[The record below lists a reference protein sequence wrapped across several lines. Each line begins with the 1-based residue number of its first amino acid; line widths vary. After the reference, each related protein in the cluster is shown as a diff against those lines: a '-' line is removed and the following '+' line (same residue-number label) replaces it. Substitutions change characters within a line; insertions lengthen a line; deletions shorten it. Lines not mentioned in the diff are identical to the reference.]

1 MYFDKDVVKIEDL
14 IRQPERYFAHK
25 PKKDDRKKETL
36 KEHTNLA
43 ESYFLKIFEE
53 KNLEHCME
61 VFEKKYFD
69 QISWDAKNLFRSMI
83 FGIVTFHDF
92 GKVNPYFQKEKMD
105 HEMPETKKIFSNSH
119 HSLISAVLYFE
130 YFMEKVWALD
140 KSDKKQLKEFLF
152 LNSYLIAKHHSDLD
166 TFANYLKSFED
177 EDIYHLIEML
187 EDEENLEFYKKRF
200 KCSLGREK
208 LGKAAGNV
216 KKTARDKKSRTRQI
230 LFYAYERLI
239 YSLLVASDH
248 YATSEYMSGVQIRHF
263 GGMEHMDEFCRQYY
277 GTELNHG
284 IRNYEQE
291 KYLEEK
297 ALQKEENIN
306 IMRTELF
313 LDAERELKKHMDQN
327 VFFIE
332 APTGSG
338 KSNLAVNL
346 SFQLMKKNSR
356 IGKIFYVY
364 PFNTLIEQNLE
375 SMEKIFGGSKVMEDI
390 AVVNSMKPI
399 PMDRFKLKTDELQY
413 YQEALL
419 NRQFLNYPMILT
431 THVSLFDTMFGSRK
445 ESTFGFHQLANSV
458 LVLDEIQSYR
468 NSIWTEIILFL
479 KEFASFLNMKII
491 IMSAT
496 LPNLDVL
503 SPELENAVPLI
514 RDREKFFSHPVF
526 KNRVHADYSLMKKD
540 FTMEDLLDHVLS
552 QQELKKKV
560 LVEFIKKESA
570 YTFFQMLQEDGRLEV
585 PAELLTGDQSI
596 LERKQ
601 VLKKI
606 DSAGE
611 QGMILV
617 STQVIEAGVDI
628 DMDIGYKNWSKL
640 DSEEQFMGRINRSC
654 KKQDAVVYFFEMD
667 NPRHIYRD
675 GDARIEN
682 LEYTLANEEMRVILS
697 EKAFQKY
704 YGSVLE
710 VLKQTFMESTGDYG
724 ITAFFAT
731 QLGLLDHTKIEK
743 RMQLIQDDMW
753 SMSVYLCRKV
763 EEEDGTVIDG
773 KEIWD
778 KYKELLLDQKMD
790 YSKKKYELSEVRSRM
805 NYFTY
810 TIQKTDLMYS
820 DKIGEL
826 YMIEDGEKYF
836 QNGRLVIDFMQNVGE
851 DIKIFNNDG

>member
-14 IRQPERYFAHK
+14 IEQPERYFAHK

-43 ESYFLKIFEE
+43 EDYFLKIFEE
-53 KNLEHCME
+53 KNLGHCME
-61 VFEKKYFD
+61 MFEEKYFNLLSD
-69 QISWDAKNLFRSMI
+69 DARKLFRRMI

-105 HEMPETKKIFSNSH
+105 NELPKAKNIFSNNY

-130 YFMEKVWALD
+130 YFMEEVWVLE

-152 LNSYLIAKHHSDLD
+152 LNSYMIAKHHSDLD
-166 TFANYLKSFED
+166 CFENYLLSFEYAETYHMIELLEE
-177 EDIYHLIEML
+177 EDL
-187 EDEENLEFYKKRF
+187 DFYKRKF
-200 KCSLGREK
+200 KCRLKREN

-216 KKTARDKKSRTRQI
+216 KKAARDKKSRTRQI
-230 LFYAYERLI
+230 LFYAYERLV

-248 YATSEYMSGVQIRHF
+248 YATSEYMSGVQTTHF

-277 GTELNHG
+277 GTELYHG
-284 IRNYEQE
+284 IRKYEQE
-291 KYLEEK
+291 KYLREK
-297 ALQKEENIN
+297 DLRKEEDMN

-313 LDAERELKKHMDQN
+313 LDAEQELKKHMDQN
-327 VFFIE
+327 VFFVE

-346 SFQLMKKNSR
+346 SFQLMKQNSG

-399 PMDRFKLKTDELQY
+399 FMDQIKLKKDQLHY

-431 THVSLFDTMFGSRK
+431 THVSLFDTLFGSRK

-458 LVLDEIQSYR
+458 IVLDEIQSYR

-503 SPELENAVPLI
+503 SPDLETAVPLI
-514 RDREKFFSHPVF
+514 RDREKFYSHPVF
-526 KNRVHADYSLMKKD
+526 KNRVRADYSLMKKD
-540 FTMEDLLDHVLS
+540 FTMEDLLDHVLE
-552 QQELKKKV
+552 QQKFKKKV

-570 YTFFQMLQEDGRLEV
+570 YTFFQMLQEDGRLEL

-601 VLKKI
+601 VLRKI
-606 DSAGE
+606 DSAGK

-654 KKQDAVVYFFEMD
+654 KKKGAVVYFFEMD
-667 NPRHIYRD
+667 DPKHIYRD

-682 LEYTLANEEMRVILS
+682 LDYTLANEEMRTILS
-697 EKAFQKY
+697 EKDFQNY
-704 YGSVLE
+704 YKSVLE
-710 VLKQTFMESTGDYG
+710 VLKQTFMESTGDHG
-724 ITAFFAT
+724 IEAFFAT
-731 QLGLLDHTKIEK
+731 KLGLLDHPEIEK

-763 EEEDGTVIDG
+763 EEEDGTVVDG

-778 KYKELLLDQKMD
+778 KYKKLLMDQEMD
-790 YSKKKYELSEVRSRM
+790 YSEKKYKLSEVRSKM

-810 TIQKTDLMYS
+810 TIQRTDLMYS

-836 QNGRLVIDFMQNVGE
+836 QNGRLNKILLEGKDGTPDFL
-851 DIKIFNNDG
+851 

>member
-1 MYFDKDVVKIEDL
+1 
-14 IRQPERYFAHK
+14 
-25 PKKDDRKKETL
+25 
-36 KEHTNLA
+36 
-43 ESYFLKIFEE
+43 
-53 KNLEHCME
+53 
-61 VFEKKYFD
+61 
-69 QISWDAKNLFRSMI
+69 
-83 FGIVTFHDF
+83 
-92 GKVNPYFQKEKMD
+92 MD

>member
-1 MYFDKDVVKIEDL
+1 MYFDEDVVKIEDL
-14 IRQPERYFAHK
+14 IIEPDQYFAHRTK
-25 PKKDDRKKETL
+25 EEDRPKETL

-43 ESYFLKIFEE
+43 ESYFLKIFDE
-53 KNLEHCME
+53 KNLGYCME
-61 VFEKKYFD
+61 TFEQKYFD
-69 QISWDAKNLFRSMI
+69 LLSDDARKLFRKMMFS
-83 FGIVTFHDF
+83 IVTFHDF

-105 HEMPETKKIFSNSH
+105 HEMPEAKKIFSNNY

-130 YFMEKVWALD
+130 YFLEEVWGLEKND
-140 KSDKKQLKEFLF
+140 RNQLKEFLF
-152 LNSYLIAKHHSDLD
+152 LNSYMIAKHHSDLD
-166 TFANYLKSFED
+166 CFENYLHSFDYAET
-177 EDIYHLIEML
+177 YRMIELL
-187 EDEENLEFYKKRF
+187 EEEELDFYKRKF
-200 KCSLGREK
+200 KCRLRREN

-216 KKTARDKKSRTRQI
+216 RKAARDKKRQSRQI
-230 LFYAYERLI
+230 LFYAYERLM

-248 YATSEYMSGVQIRHF
+248 YATSEYMNGVQIRHF
-263 GGMEHMDEFCRQYY
+263 GGMEHMDEFCRQYQ
-277 GTELNHG
+277 GTELYHG
-284 IRNYEQE
+284 IRQYEKE
-291 KYLEEK
+291 KYFKKKDL
-297 ALQKEENIN
+297 LNEENIN
-306 IMRTELF
+306 ILRTELF
-313 LDAERELKKHMDQN
+313 LDAEKELKKHMDQN
-327 VFFIE
+327 VFFVE

-346 SFQLMKKNSR
+346 SFQLMKQNSG

-375 SMEKIFGGSKVMEDI
+375 SMEKIFGGTDMMEDI

-399 PMDRFKLKTDELQY
+399 PMDRTKRQKDELQY
-413 YQEALL
+413 FQEALL
-419 NRQFLNYPMILT
+419 NRQFLNYPMVLT

-445 ESTFGFHQLANSV
+445 ESIFGFHQLANSV

-503 SPELENAVPLI
+503 SPNLENAVPLI
-514 RDREKFFSHPVF
+514 RNREKFFSHPVF

-540 FTMEDLLDHVLS
+540 LSMEDLLDHVLS
-552 QQELKKKV
+552 QQKLKKKV
-560 LVEFIKKESA
+560 LVEFIKKDSA
-570 YTFFQMLQEDGRLEV
+570 YTFFQMLEEDGRLEL

-611 QGMILV
+611 SGMILV
-617 STQVIEAGVDI
+617 ATQVIEAGVDI

-654 KKQDAVVYFFEMD
+654 KKKGAVVYFFEMD
-667 NPRHIYRD
+667 DPRHIYRD

-682 LEYTLANEEMRVILS
+682 LKYTLANEEMRTILS
-697 EKAFQKY
+697 EKVFQDY

-710 VLKQTFMESTGDYG
+710 VLKQTFIESTGDHG
-724 ITAFFAT
+724 ITAFFT
-731 QLGLLDHTKIEK
+731 EKLGLLHHPDIEK

-778 KYKELLLDQKMD
+778 KYKKLLMDQKMD
-790 YSKKKYELSEVRSRM
+790 YSKKKYELSEVRSKM

-810 TIQKTDLMYS
+810 TIQKTGIMYS

-836 QNGRLVIDFMQNVGE
+836 QNGRLNKMLLEGKDGTPDFV
-851 DIKIFNNDG
+851 

>member
-1 MYFDKDVVKIEDL
+1 M
-14 IRQPERYFAHK
+14 
-25 PKKDDRKKETL
+25 
-36 KEHTNLA
+36 
-43 ESYFLKIFEE
+43 
-53 KNLEHCME
+53 
-61 VFEKKYFD
+61 
-69 QISWDAKNLFRSMI
+69 
-83 FGIVTFHDF
+83 
-92 GKVNPYFQKEKMD
+92 
-105 HEMPETKKIFSNSH
+105 MPETKKIFSNSH

-297 ALQKEENIN
+297 DLQKEENIN

-346 SFQLMKKNSR
+346 SFQLMKKKSR

-399 PMDRFKLKTDELQY
+399 PMDRVKLKTDELQY

-682 LEYTLANEEMRVILS
+682 LEYTLANEEMRVILF

-836 QNGRLVIDFMQNVGE
+836 QNGRLDKMMLEGKDGTPDFL
-851 DIKIFNNDG
+851 

>member
-1 MYFDKDVVKIEDL
+1 M
-14 IRQPERYFAHK
+14 
-25 PKKDDRKKETL
+25 
-36 KEHTNLA
+36 
-43 ESYFLKIFEE
+43 
-53 KNLEHCME
+53 
-61 VFEKKYFD
+61 
-69 QISWDAKNLFRSMI
+69 
-83 FGIVTFHDF
+83 
-92 GKVNPYFQKEKMD
+92 
-105 HEMPETKKIFSNSH
+105 
-119 HSLISAVLYFE
+119 
-130 YFMEKVWALD
+130 
-140 KSDKKQLKEFLF
+140 
-152 LNSYLIAKHHSDLD
+152 
-166 TFANYLKSFED
+166 
-177 EDIYHLIEML
+177 
-187 EDEENLEFYKKRF
+187 
-200 KCSLGREK
+200 
-208 LGKAAGNV
+208 
-216 KKTARDKKSRTRQI
+216 
-230 LFYAYERLI
+230 
-239 YSLLVASDH
+239 
-248 YATSEYMSGVQIRHF
+248 
-263 GGMEHMDEFCRQYY
+263 
-277 GTELNHG
+277 
-284 IRNYEQE
+284 
-291 KYLEEK
+291 
-297 ALQKEENIN
+297 
-306 IMRTELF
+306 
-313 LDAERELKKHMDQN
+313 
-327 VFFIE
+327 
-332 APTGSG
+332 
-338 KSNLAVNL
+338 
-346 SFQLMKKNSR
+346 
-356 IGKIFYVY
+356 
-364 PFNTLIEQNLE
+364 
-375 SMEKIFGGSKVMEDI
+375 
-390 AVVNSMKPI
+390 VNSMKPI

>member
-1 MYFDKDVVKIEDL
+1 
-14 IRQPERYFAHK
+14 
-25 PKKDDRKKETL
+25 
-36 KEHTNLA
+36 
-43 ESYFLKIFEE
+43 
-53 KNLEHCME
+53 ME

-399 PMDRFKLKTDELQY
+399 PMDRVKLKTDELQY

-611 QGMILV
+611 QGMILA

-836 QNGRLVIDFMQNVGE
+836 QNGRLDKMMLEGKDGTPDFL
-851 DIKIFNNDG
+851 

>member
-1 MYFDKDVVKIEDL
+1 
-14 IRQPERYFAHK
+14 
-25 PKKDDRKKETL
+25 
-36 KEHTNLA
+36 
-43 ESYFLKIFEE
+43 
-53 KNLEHCME
+53 
-61 VFEKKYFD
+61 
-69 QISWDAKNLFRSMI
+69 
-83 FGIVTFHDF
+83 
-92 GKVNPYFQKEKMD
+92 
-105 HEMPETKKIFSNSH
+105 
-119 HSLISAVLYFE
+119 
-130 YFMEKVWALD
+130 
-140 KSDKKQLKEFLF
+140 
-152 LNSYLIAKHHSDLD
+152 
-166 TFANYLKSFED
+166 
-177 EDIYHLIEML
+177 
-187 EDEENLEFYKKRF
+187 
-200 KCSLGREK
+200 
-208 LGKAAGNV
+208 
-216 KKTARDKKSRTRQI
+216 
-230 LFYAYERLI
+230 
-239 YSLLVASDH
+239 
-248 YATSEYMSGVQIRHF
+248 
-263 GGMEHMDEFCRQYY
+263 MDEFCRQYY
-277 GTELNHG
+277 GTELYHG
-284 IRNYEQE
+284 IRKYEQE
-291 KYLEEK
+291 KYLKEK
-297 ALQKEENIN
+297 DLRKEENMN

-313 LDAERELKKHMDQN
+313 LDAEQELKKHMDQN
-327 VFFIE
+327 VFFVE

-346 SFQLMKKNSR
+346 SFQLMKQNSG

-399 PMDRFKLKTDELQY
+399 PMDRAKRKTDELQY

-431 THVSLFDTMFGSRK
+431 THVSLFDTIFGRRK

-514 RDREKFFSHPVF
+514 RNREKFYSHPVF
-526 KNRVHADYSLMKKD
+526 KNRVRADYSLMKKE
-540 FTMEDLLDHVLS
+540 FTMEDLLDHVLE
-552 QQELKKKV
+552 QQKLKKKI

-570 YTFFQMLQEDGRLEV
+570 YTFFQMLQEDGRLEL

-606 DSAGE
+606 DTAGQ

-617 STQVIEAGVDI
+617 STQMIEAGVDI

-654 KKQDAVVYFFEMD
+654 KKKDAVVYFFEMD
-667 NPRHIYRD
+667 DPRHIYRD
-675 GDARIEN
+675 GDARIDN
-682 LEYTLANEEMRVILS
+682 LEYTLANEEMRTILS
-697 EKAFQKY
+697 EKEFQKY
-704 YGSVLE
+704 YKSVLE
-710 VLKQTFMESTGDYG
+710 VLKQTFMETSGDHG
-724 ITAFFAT
+724 IAAFFAK
-731 QLGLLDHTKIEK
+731 QLGLLNHPEIEK

-763 EEEDGTVIDG
+763 EEEDGTVVDG

-778 KYKELLLDQKMD
+778 KYKKLLMDQEMD
-790 YSKKKYELSEVRSRM
+790 YSEKKYKLSEVRSKM

-810 TIQKTDLMYS
+810 TIQRTDLMYS

-836 QNGRLVIDFMQNVGE
+836 QNGRLNKMLLEGRDGTPDFL
-851 DIKIFNNDG
+851 

>member
-1 MYFDKDVVKIEDL
+1 
-14 IRQPERYFAHK
+14 
-25 PKKDDRKKETL
+25 
-36 KEHTNLA
+36 
-43 ESYFLKIFEE
+43 
-53 KNLEHCME
+53 
-61 VFEKKYFD
+61 
-69 QISWDAKNLFRSMI
+69 MI

>member
-14 IRQPERYFAHK
+14 IEQPERYFAHK

-43 ESYFLKIFEE
+43 EAYFLKIFEE
-53 KNLEHCME
+53 KNLGHCME
-61 VFEKKYFD
+61 VFEEKYFD
-69 QISWDAKNLFRSMI
+69 QLSWEAKNLFRRMM

-119 HSLISAVLYFE
+119 HSLISAALYFE
-130 YFMEKVWALD
+130 YFMGKVWELD
-140 KSDKKQLKEFLF
+140 KNDKKQLKEFLF

-166 TFANYLKSFED
+166 TFEKHLKSFED

-187 EDEENLEFYKKRF
+187 EDEDHLDFYKKPF
-200 KCSLGREK
+200 QCSLKRER
-208 LGKAAGNV
+208 LGKAAGNL
-216 KKTARDKKSRTRQI
+216 KKAARDRKSRTRQI

-248 YATSEYMSGVQIRHF
+248 YAASEYMSGVQIRHF

-277 GTELNHG
+277 GTELYHG
-284 IRNYEQE
+284 IRKYEQE
-291 KYLEEK
+291 KYLKEK
-297 ALQKEENIN
+297 DLRKEKNIN

-313 LDAERELKKHMDQN
+313 LDAEKELKKHMDQD
-327 VFFIE
+327 VFFVE

-346 SFQLMKKNSR
+346 SFQLMKQNPG

-399 PMDRFKLKTDELQY
+399 PMDRAKRKTDELQY

-431 THVSLFDTMFGSRK
+431 THVSLFDTMFGRRK

-503 SPELENAVPLI
+503 SPGLENAVPLI
-514 RDREKFFSHPVF
+514 RNREKFYSHSVF
-526 KNRVHADYSLMKKD
+526 KNRVHADYSLMKKE
-540 FTMEDLLDHVLS
+540 FTMDDLLDHVLK
-552 QQELKKKV
+552 QQNLKKKI

-570 YTFFQMLQEDGRLEV
+570 YTFFQMLQEDGRLEL

-606 DSAGE
+606 VSSGE

-654 KKQDAVVYFFEMD
+654 KKKDAVVYFFEID
-667 NPRHIYRD
+667 DPRHIYRD
-675 GDARIEN
+675 GDARIDN
-682 LEYTLANEEMRVILS
+682 LEYTLANEEMRTILS
-697 EKAFQKY
+697 EKDFQKY
-704 YGSVLE
+704 YKSVLE
-710 VLKQTFMESTGDYG
+710 VLKQTFMESTGDHG
-724 ITAFFAT
+724 IEAFFAKK
-731 QLGLLDHTKIEK
+731 LGLLDHPEIEK

-763 EEEDGTVIDG
+763 EEEDGTVVDG
-773 KEIWD
+773 KEIWN
-778 KYKELLLDQKMD
+778 KYKKLLMDQKMD
-790 YSKKKYELSEVRSRM
+790 YSEKKYKLSEVRSKM

-810 TIQKTDLMYS
+810 TIQRTDLMYS

-836 QNGRLVIDFMQNVGE
+836 QNGRLNKILLEGKDGTPDFL
-851 DIKIFNNDG
+851 

>member
-1 MYFDKDVVKIEDL
+1 
-14 IRQPERYFAHK
+14 
-25 PKKDDRKKETL
+25 
-36 KEHTNLA
+36 
-43 ESYFLKIFEE
+43 
-53 KNLEHCME
+53 ME

-69 QISWDAKNLFRSMI
+69 QISWEAKNLFRSMI

-297 ALQKEENIN
+297 DLQKEENIN

-399 PMDRFKLKTDELQY
+399 PMDRVKLKTDELQY

-724 ITAFFAT
+724 ITAFFAA

-763 EEEDGTVIDG
+763 EEEDGTVSDG

-836 QNGRLVIDFMQNVGE
+836 QNGRLDKMMLEGKDGTPDFL
-851 DIKIFNNDG
+851 